1 MYGDL
6 LCCAPKANT
15 TLYINYT
22 PIKKKKGK
30 KEKRN
35 SEPGNSLAV
44 QWLGLGAFMAR
55 GLGSIPGEGTKILQA
70 AWQGQ
75 KKKEKRNSQ
84 PE

>member
-1 MYGDL
+1 MVI
-6 LCCAPKANT
+6 CFAVHPKLT
-15 TLYINYT
+15 QHCISTILQL
-22 PIKKKKGK
+22 KKKKGK